1 VFAKPAAEGSS
12 MGITEASLCRS
23 EEEVE
28 GAIRRLSIYGPVLVE
43 EFLPGDEFTVGLVD
57 GEVIAVMQ
65 VVPRGR
71 REDFIYSLEVKRDYL
86 NRVDLRLVDAPDV
99 ADVARA
105 VWRAFELRDVARVDV
120 RRDRDGIANFVEVNP
135 LPGVHPFNSDLV
147 ILARLA
153 GISYEALIGRVI
165 TAAATRWTSVREPAV
180 GSRGSEKL
188 NQHANLSLRHP
199 TPDTRLPATIAVC
212 YNDDVYL
219 KSHLN
224 ETERLG
230 EAEVIDTAR
239 EVAETLGADLVPVGD
254 DIGPA
259 LLALRR
265 YDVVVN
271 LCEGVLGR
279 PDWEKNF
286 ALGLEMLGIPQTA
299 CEPIAIGI
307 CTDKRLVKRIL
318 LASAIPAPRF
328 WHGEEGGTWIVKPSR
343 EDAGIGI
350 EAASVASTRDAIEAR
365 VTYIEETY
373 RQPALVEEFIDG
385 RELNLAIYFT
395 RDGPVVLP
403 PGEILFDD
411 CLGPHERVVGWKAKW
426 ASGSNEDRAT
436 RNRTPAVIDDTLRR
450 DVRDICLRAASVLSL
465 GGYVRFDLRQS
476 QTGQLWIVDI
486 NPNPNIARD
495 SGFRKALAAGGV
507 PFADFLK
514 ALIMAAVARHRS

>member
-1 VFAKPAAEGSS
+1 
-12 MGITEASLCRS
+12 MGISERSLCRNN
-23 EEEVE
+23 EEVE
-28 GAIRRLSIYGPVLVE
+28 GAIRRLSMYGPVLVE
-43 EFLPGDEFTVGLVD
+43 EFLSGDELTVGLVD

-135 LPGVHPFNSDLV
+135 LPGVHPINSDLV

-153 GISYEALIGRVI
+153 GIPYEALIGRVI
-165 TAAATRWTSVREPAV
+165 TAAATRWTSSRESGV
-180 GSRGSEKL
+180 GGRRSEKL
-188 NQHANLSLRHP
+188 NPAHANPLLRPP
-199 TPDTRLPATIAVC
+199 TPDPRLPATIAVC
-212 YNDDVYL
+212 YNDDLHL
-219 KSHLN
+219 KAHLN

-239 EVAETLGADLVPVGD
+239 EVAETLGADLFPVGD

-299 CEPIAIGI
+299 CEPVAIGI

-318 LASAIPAPRF
+318 LASGIPTPRF

-350 EAASVASTRDAIEAR
+350 DAASVASTRDAIEAR
-365 VTYIEETY
+365 VMYIEETY

-385 RELNLAIYFT
+385 RELNQAIYFNK
-395 RDGPVVLP
+395 DGPVVLP
-403 PGEILFDD
+403 AGEILFDD
-411 CLGPHERVVGWKAKW
+411 ALTAHERVVGWKAKW
-426 ASGSNEDRAT
+426 ASGSREDRAT
-436 RNRTPAVIDDTLRR
+436 RNRTPAVIDDTLRS

-465 GGYVRFDLRQS
+465 SGYVRFDLRQS
-476 QTGQLWIVDI
+476 QTGQPWIVDI

-495 SGFRKALAAGGV
+495 SGFRKALAAAGV

>member
-1 VFAKPAAEGSS
+1 
-12 MGITEASLCRS
+12 M
-23 EEEVE
+23 
-28 GAIRRLSIYGPVLVE
+28 
-43 EFLPGDEFTVGLVD
+43 
-57 GEVIAVMQ
+57 IAVLQ
-65 VVPRGR
+65 VVPRGK

-105 VWRAFELRDVARVDV
+105 VWRAFELRDVARVDI

-135 LPGVHPFNSDLV
+135 LPGVHPINSDLV
-147 ILARLA
+147 IMARLR
-153 GISYEALIGRVI
+153 GISYETLIGQIIKSAAKRWPSVGPAPQ
-165 TAAATRWTSVREPAV
+165 AAAEGRGPTRQGR
-180 GSRGSEKL
+180 
-188 NQHANLSLRHP
+188 
-199 TPDTRLPATIAVC
+199 IAVC
-212 YNDDVYL
+212 YNDDL
-219 KSHLN
+219 QHKAHLN
-224 ETERLG
+224 DTERLG
-230 EAEVIDTAR
+230 EAEVIETAR
-239 EVAETLGADLVPVGD
+239 EVAETLDADVVPVGD
-254 DIGPA
+254 DIGLA

-265 YDVVVN
+265 YDAVVN

-286 ALGLEMLGIPQTA
+286 ALGLEMLGIPQTG
-299 CEPIAIGI
+299 CEPIAVGI
-307 CTDKRLVKRIL
+307 CNDKRLVKRIL
-318 LASAIPAPRF
+318 LASAIPTPRF

-350 EAASVASTRDAIEAR
+350 DAASVASSRDAIEAR

-385 RELNLAIYFT
+385 RELNQAIYVT
-395 RDGPVVLP
+395 SDGPIVLP

-411 CLGPHERVVGWKAKW
+411 ALTPNERVVGWKAKW
-426 ASGSNEDRAT
+426 ASGSHEDRAT

-465 GGYVRFDLRQS
+465 SGYVRFDLRQS
-476 QTGQLWIVDI
+476 RTGQLWIIDI

-495 SGFRKALAAGGV
+495 SGFRKALAAAGV
-507 PFADFLK
+507 PFTDFLK